1 MMTFLKRAVP
11 GQYRTAIPCH
21 SRGMA
26 WHSRATTPATGHFGA
41 SGSLKNM
48 ASQGSDTREL
58 PKCQFW
64 QLNQRLA
71 LIAALLREVWTFYE
85 DRRAEL
91 GVAGPNHQRGLSQ
104 KPANEAAQSAS
115 ISLCGQRP
123 RIALSALLMALLAP
137 AAVSAGDWSSSGS
150 FDLKETT
157 EIRESLAS
165 AQASSQGGWNFATR
179 ESEWVA
185 LDAFERLRPGKQPPA
200 PATFRLPSGSNVEQL
215 FALIAFAE
223 APGGRYDAI
232 HHGAKVKPG
241 KKPSQMTLAE
251 IYAWIDRTPGQPHAI
266 GNFQIIPSTLLNLQK
281 RLGLPDGTRFSRE
294 TQNRMAVLL
303 ISDAGYQKFASGRMS
318 RSAFMDNLAR
328 IWAGLPLAS
337 GKSAYHGY
345 AGNRA
350 TITRAFYGEQMK
362 RIFDSGTVRITAA
375 SPVAQAKPMNASWTR
390 LGQ

>member
-1 MMTFLKRAVP
+1 MMSFLKRAET
-11 GQYRTAIPCH
+11 GQYRTAMPCH
-21 SRGMA
+21 SRGMV

-48 ASQGSDTREL
+48 ASQGSDTLEL
-58 PKCQFW
+58 LKRQFW

-71 LIAALLREVWTFYE
+71 LICSLLRYVWTFHE
-85 DRRAEL
+85 AQRAEL
-91 GVAGPNHQRGLSQ
+91 GVAGPIPSRGLSQ
-104 KPANEAAQSAS
+104 KPGCGAALSAS
-115 ISLCGQRP
+115 ISRRGGRARTALP
-123 RIALSALLMALLAP
+123 VFLIAILAP
-137 AAVSAGDWSSSGS
+137 VTASADGWSSSSS
-150 FDLKETT
+150 FSLKETA
-157 EIRESLAS
+157 EIRENLAS
-165 AQASSQGGWNFATR
+165 APASPKDGWDFATR

-185 LDAFERLRPGKQPPA
+185 LNAFERSRPGKQPPA
-200 PATFRLPSGSNVEQL
+200 PASFRLPSGSSVEKL

-223 APGGRYDAI
+223 APSGRYDAI
-232 HHGAKVKPG
+232 HLGAKVRPG

-251 IYAWIDRTPGQPHAI
+251 IYTWIDRTPGQPHAI

-281 RLGLPDGTRFSRE
+281 RLGLPDGARFTRA
-294 TQNRMAVLL
+294 TQNRMAALL
-303 ISDAGYQKFASGRMS
+303 ISDAGYQKFASGRIS

-350 TITRAFYGEQMK
+350 TITRVFYVEQME
-362 RIFDSGTVRITAA
+362 RIFGSGTARITAA
-375 SPVAQAKPMNASWTR
+375 SPVAQAKPMNAGWTR

>member
-1 MMTFLKRAVP
+1 MMNFLKRAVP
-11 GQYRTAIPCH
+11 GQYRAAMPCH

-48 ASQGSDTREL
+48 ASQGSDTLEL
-58 PKCQFW
+58 TKCQFW
-64 QLNQRLA
+64 QSNQRLA

-91 GVAGPNHQRGLSQ
+91 GVAGPNLQGGLSQ

-115 ISLCGQRP
+115 IPLCGQRP
-123 RIALSALLMALLAP
+123 RTALSALLIALLAP
-137 AAVSAGDWSSSGS
+137 AAVSAGDWSNSGS

-165 AQASSQGGWNFATR
+165 APASSQGGWNFATR

-185 LDAFERLRPGKQPPA
+185 LDAFERSRPGKQPPA
-200 PATFRLPSGSNVEQL
+200 PAAFHLPSGSNVEQL

-281 RLGLPDGTRFSRE
+281 RLGLPDGTRFSRD
-294 TQNRMAVLL
+294 TQNRMAALL
-303 ISDAGYQKFASGRMS
+303 ISDAGYQKFAAGRMS
-318 RSAFMDNLAR
+318 RSKFMDNLAR
-328 IWAGLPLAS
+328 IWAGLPLVS

-350 TITRAFYGEQMK
+350 TITRAFYSEQME
-362 RIFDSGTVRITAA
+362 RIFGTGNSRIAAA
-375 SPVAQAKPMNASWTR
+375 SHTPPPPALSARWTG
-390 LGQ
+390 LGK

>member
-1 MMTFLKRAVP
+1 MNEGRTTPILP
-11 GQYRTAIPCH
+11 GQSWPAAWATLGQSRSTAGPEAISPLENR
-21 SRGMA
+21 S
-26 WHSRATTPATGHFGA
+26 
-41 SGSLKNM
+41 
-48 ASQGSDTREL
+48 SQGSDTLEL
-58 PKCQFW
+58 LKCQFW

-71 LIAALLREVWTFYE
+71 LIAALLRYVWTFYE

-91 GVAGPNHQRGLSQ
+91 GVAGPNHQGGLSQ

-115 ISLCGQRP
+115 IPLWGQRP
-123 RIALSALLMALLAP
+123 RTALSALLMALLAP

-165 AQASSQGGWNFATR
+165 APASSQGGWNFATR
-179 ESEWVA
+179 ESVWVA
-185 LDAFERLRPGKQPPA
+185 LDAFERSRPGKQPPA

-232 HHGAKVKPG
+232 HHGAKVRPG

-294 TQNRMAVLL
+294 TQNRMAALL
-303 ISDAGYQKFASGRMS
+303 ISDAGYQKFAAGRMS
-318 RSAFMDNLAR
+318 RSKFMDNLAR
-328 IWAGLPLAS
+328 IWAGLPLVS

-350 TITRAFYGEQMK
+350 TITRAFYSEQME
-362 RIFDSGTVRITAA
+362 RIFGSGKATVTTASSA
-375 SPVAQAKPMNASWTR
+375 PTTKPSAAGLTG

>member
-1 MMTFLKRAVP
+1 MSTWLKRP
-11 GQYRTAIPCH
+11 ESGLPFFGFPCH
-21 SRGMA
+21 SRGTVC
-26 WHSRATTPATGHFGA
+26 HDRAIPCGLALPA
-41 SGSLKNM
+41 LKNK
-48 ASQGSDTREL
+48 APQGSSSTRL

-71 LIAALLREVWTFYE
+71 LIAALLRDVWTFYE

-91 GVAGPNHQRGLSQ
+91 GVAGPSHQGGLSQ
-104 KPANEAAQSAS
+104 KPACGAAQSAS
-115 ISLCGQRP
+115 IPLCGQRS
-123 RIALSALLMALLAP
+123 RTALSAVLMALLAP

-165 AQASSQGGWNFATR
+165 APASSQGGWNFAKR

-185 LDAFERLRPGKQPPA
+185 LDAFERSRPGKQPPA

-281 RLGLPDGTRFSRE
+281 RLGLPDGTRFSRD
-294 TQNRMAVLL
+294 TQNRMAALL
-303 ISDAGYQKFASGRMS
+303 ISDAGYQKFAAGRMS
-318 RSAFMDNLAR
+318 RAAFMDNLAR

-350 TITRAFYGEQMK
+350 TITRTFYGDQMK
-362 RIFDSGTVRITAA
+362 KIFDSGTARITAA
-375 SPVAQAKPMNASWTR
+375 SLAAQATPMSTDWTQ

>member
-1 MMTFLKRAVP
+1 MMNFLTRAET
-11 GQYRTAIPCH
+11 GQFPNAITCH
-21 SRGMA
+21 SRGTP
-26 WHSRATTPATGHFGA
+26 WHGHASPRAMSRFRALGTPKNRAPKGAATPQLT
-41 SGSLKNM
+41 
-48 ASQGSDTREL
+48 
-58 PKCQFW
+58 KCQFW

-91 GVAGPNHQRGLSQ
+91 GVAGPNLQGGLSQ
-104 KPANEAAQSAS
+104 KPAYGGAQSAS
-115 ISLCGQRP
+115 IPFCGQRQ
-123 RIALSALLMALLAP
+123 RTALSALLMALLAP
-137 AAVSAGDWSSSGS
+137 VGAFAGDWSSSGS
-150 FDLKETT
+150 FSLKETT

-165 AQASSQGGWNFATR
+165 APASPQGGWNFAAR
-179 ESEWVA
+179 KNEWVA
-185 LDAFERLRPGKQPPA
+185 LDAFERSRPGKQPPA

-281 RLGLPDGTRFSRE
+281 RLGLLDETHFNRE
-294 TQNRMAVLL
+294 TQNRMAALL

-318 RSAFMDNLAR
+318 RSTFMDNLAR

-350 TITRAFYGEQMK
+350 TITRVFYGEQME
-362 RIFDSGTVRITAA
+362 RIFGSGKARVAAA
-375 SPVAQAKPMNASWTR
+375 SPASKAEAPSTGWTR
-390 LGQ
+390 LGK

>member
-1 MMTFLKRAVP
+1 M
-11 GQYRTAIPCH
+11 
-21 SRGMA
+21 
-26 WHSRATTPATGHFGA
+26 
-41 SGSLKNM
+41 
-48 ASQGSDTREL
+48 
-58 PKCQFW
+58 
-64 QLNQRLA
+64 
-71 LIAALLREVWTFYE
+71 LRYVWTFYE

-91 GVAGPNHQRGLSQ
+91 GVAGPNHQGGLSQ

-115 ISLCGQRP
+115 TPLWGQKP
-123 RIALSALLMALLAP
+123 RTALSGLLMALLAP

-165 AQASSQGGWNFATR
+165 APASSQGGWNFATR

-185 LDAFERLRPGKQPPA
+185 LDAFERSRPGKQPPA

-281 RLGLPDGTRFSRE
+281 RLGLPGGTLFSRE
-294 TQNRMAVLL
+294 TQNRMAALL
-303 ISDAGYQKFASGRMS
+303 ISDAGYQKFAAGRMS
-318 RSAFMDNLAR
+318 RSQFMDNLAR
-328 IWAGLPLAS
+328 IWAGLPLVS

-350 TITRAFYGEQMK
+350 TITRAFYSEQME
-362 RIFDSGTVRITAA
+362 RIFGSGKATVTTASSA
-375 SPVAQAKPMNASWTR
+375 PSTKPSAAGWTG

>member
-1 MMTFLKRAVP
+1 
-11 GQYRTAIPCH
+11 
-21 SRGMA
+21 
-26 WHSRATTPATGHFGA
+26 
-41 SGSLKNM
+41 
-48 ASQGSDTREL
+48 
-58 PKCQFW
+58 
-64 QLNQRLA
+64 
-71 LIAALLREVWTFYE
+71 
-85 DRRAEL
+85 
-91 GVAGPNHQRGLSQ
+91 
-104 KPANEAAQSAS
+104 
-115 ISLCGQRP
+115 
-123 RIALSALLMALLAP
+123 MALLAP

-165 AQASSQGGWNFATR
+165 APASSQGGWNFATR

-185 LDAFERLRPGKQPPA
+185 LDAFERSRPGKQPPA
-200 PATFRLPSGSNVEQL
+200 PAAFRLPSGSNVEQL
-215 FALIAFAE
+215 FALIAFSE

-251 IYAWIDRTPGQPHAI
+251 IYTWIDRTPGQPHAI

-281 RLGLPDGTRFSRE
+281 RLSLPDGTRFSRE
-294 TQNRMAVLL
+294 TQNRMAALL
-303 ISDAGYQKFASGRMS
+303 ISDAGYQKFAAGRIS

-350 TITRAFYGEQMK
+350 TITRAFYSEQME
-362 RIFDSGTVRITAA
+362 RIFGIRKSRIAAA
-375 SPVAQAKPMNASWTR
+375 SHTPRPQAQSARWTG
-390 LGQ
+390 LGK

>member
-1 MMTFLKRAVP
+1 MNEARTPPILP
-11 GQYRTAIPCH
+11 GRSWPA
-21 SRGMA
+21 A
-26 WHSRATTPATGHFGA
+26 WATLGQSRATAGPEAISA
-41 SGSLKNM
+41 LENR
-48 ASQGSDTREL
+48 ASQGAATPQL
-58 PKCQFW
+58 TKCQFW

-91 GVAGPNHQRGLSQ
+91 GVAGPNHQGGLSQ
-104 KPANEAAQSAS
+104 KPAYGAAQSAS
-115 ISLCGQRP
+115 IPLCGQRP
-123 RIALSALLMALLAP
+123 RTALSALLIALLTP

-165 AQASSQGGWNFATR
+165 APASSQGGWNFTTR

-185 LDAFERLRPGKQPPA
+185 LDAFERSRPGKQRPTPT
-200 PATFRLPSGSNVEQL
+200 TFRLPSGTTVDQL

-251 IYAWIDRTPGQPHAI
+251 IYTWIDRTPGQPHAI

-281 RLGLPDGTRFSRE
+281 RLGLPDGTRFSRD
-294 TQNRMAVLL
+294 TQNRMAALL
-303 ISDAGYQKFASGRMS
+303 ISDAGYQKFAAGRVS
-318 RSAFMDNLAR
+318 RSTFMDNLAR

-350 TITRAFYGEQMK
+350 TITRDFYGEQME
-362 RIFDSGTVRITAA
+362 RIFGSGKAQVAA
-375 SPVAQAKPMNASWTR
+375 ATPSAQAKPLKAGWTR